1 MKDTLTPTDTHT
13 FTRTSNWRHQRM
25 SQVHILAMPF
35 PGQGH
40 ISPMLNL
47 VKHLISRSTSVV
59 VTIVNIDSIH
69 RKLHAATQTS
79 PSPSPSFDQL
89 RFVSIPFHWSIP
101 HGFDAYCMQNMVSF
115 MEAAESMNVELEKL
129 LRELH
134 PSSNFCCLISD
145 YFLPWT
151 QRVADKFG
159 IPRVA
164 LWCGCAAWSSL
175 EFHIQDMVSRNHVP
189 GDRSLAIHFP
199 ELLSFFSSCF
209 PAVLELD
216 QASFLVDYIPGLPPL
231 HPADIP
237 TYLHTASERWIQMIV
252 ERAPLIRQAA
262 WVLVDSFSELEPQVF
277 EAMQQRLGHKFVS
290 VGPLSLLHS
299 SSSTIALR
307 PADEQCLEWLDGQA
321 PASVVY
327 ISFGSN
333 AVLSVDQFEE
343 LAEALEA
350 MKQPFL
356 WVIRP
361 ELVTAARPDVLPRLD
376 ESGVEQRKAAFLKRT
391 RNFGFVTAWSPQL
404 KVLSHAAVG
413 CFVTHCGW
421 NSIQESIASGVP
433 MVGWP
438 WAAEQNLNCKLMAED
453 WKLGLRFHQVTDT
466 DIDTTAAVNAAK
478 RGGVIKSVQIQK
490 IIREIMEDH
499 EVAAELRAKAKQMK
513 DVARA
518 AVANG
523 GSSFQ
528 NLSRFCE
535 ELAATSF

>member
-1 MKDTLTPTDTHT
+1 
-13 FTRTSNWRHQRM
+13 M

-89 RFVSIPFHWSIP
+89 RF
-101 HGFDAYCMQNMVSF
+101 
-115 MEAAESMNVELEKL
+115 AAESMNVELEKL

-189 GDRSLAIHFP
+189 
-199 ELLSFFSSCF
+199 
-209 PAVLELD
+209 VLELD

-453 WKLGLRFHQVTDT
+453 WKLGLRFHQ
-466 DIDTTAAVNAAK
+466 